1 MTGSPAP
8 ETDDIPTEA
17 LDEGAVTD
25 PADSAPPAPPPAVV
39 EDGPAEALL
48 APLEGEDPCGPSLRY
63 EGTFDVVRD
72 ARRDEDPNLPQGV
85 WETDVKRADWPA
97 VARAC
102 EEALATK
109 SKDLHLALWLTEA
122 WTHIEGLRGFR
133 RGLDLT
139 SSLCEEFWRDI
150 HPKIDEDGDL
160 DYRLG
165 PLRWAS
171 DQFAI
176 LLRLVPVTAPATG
189 DIHPMRLKDWED
201 VLRLENLHQR
211 DAKAAARE
219 QKRYA
224 TRAEFDA
231 AVDTTPVDYYIDL
244 VPVTEACLGE
254 LERLD
259 LFLEE
264 HCPKDAP
271 SLTRIRTVLQD
282 IETRARNWMEAKG
295 GTLPGDPEDVLEK
308 PMDDSDLSEQADPT
322 QEGRAMT
329 DANQTPVKQGAAG
342 PIQSR
347 AEAYKRL
354 GEAADYLIKAEPHSP
369 VPYLVKRAVAW
380 GNMSFGELLVELV
393 EGGGDHQRVLR
404 LLGLDAMGKKKD

>member
-1 MTGSPAP
+1 MTGTPAL
-8 ETDDIPTEA
+8 ETDDA
-17 LDEGAVTD
+17 LEDLD
-25 PADSAPPAPPPAVV
+25 QPASPPPAVV
-39 EDGPAEALL
+39 EDGPAEELL
-48 APLEGEDPCGPSLRY
+48 APIPGDDPCGSSLRY
-63 EGTFDVVRD
+63 EGTFDAVRD

-97 VARAC
+97 VARLC
-102 EEALATK
+102 EDALATK

-139 SSLCEEFWRDI
+139 SSLCEEYWRDI

-176 LLRLVPVTAPATG
+176 LLRLVPVTRPATG

-224 TRAEFDA
+224 TRAQVDA
-231 AVDTTPVDYYIDL
+231 AVESTPVDYYIDL

-271 SLTRIRTVLQD
+271 SLTKIRVVLQD

-295 GTLPGDPEDVLEK
+295 GTLPGDPEDFPEELS
-308 PMDDSDLSEQADPT
+308 DSLDPT
-322 QEGRAMT
+322 ETAGSAQEGRVMT
-329 DANQTPVKQGAAG
+329 EAKQPLTQQAAASVG

-354 GEAADYLIKAEPHSP
+354 GEAADYLMRAEPHSP

-380 GNMSFGELLVELV
+380 GNMSFGELLVELID
-393 EGGGDHQRVLR
+393 GGGDHQRILR
-404 LLGLDAMGKKKD
+404 LLGLDAMGKKKE